1 MNADI
6 RLLFDLILRTFV
18 DPRGVAQQ
26 LTSRRYDRGTLW
38 SMCLLVIVLSVLF
51 IALGSALFPS
61 VPQAGIPVVTP
72 MSLGVILGSVL
83 IILVF
88 CIYFTGRALGGTG
101 HFQETL
107 LLMIWH
113 QAVSIAL
120 QALQIIVMFIA
131 PVLGGMVSVIGL
143 GFMIFILLHF
153 INVLHGFDS
162 LAKALATLL
171 VALLGMAIGLSIILT
186 LIGVSFTM
194 VA

>member
-1 MNADI
+1 MSADI

-61 VPQAGIPVVTP
+61 VPQAGIPIVTP

-88 CIYFTGRALGGTG
+88 CIYFTGRAMGGTG
-101 HFQETL
+101 HFPETL

-120 QALQIIVMFIA
+120 QALQILTMFVA

-153 INVLHGFDS
+153 INVLHGFDN